1 MRRHLFK
8 EDISMANNKHVKRLL
23 TSFVIRETQIK
34 TTMSIISYPVRWLE
48 FRKKKG
54 IIISI
59 GKDVE
64 KLESLYIYTLLVY
77 TLFSLYN

>member
-1 MRRHLFK
+1 M
-8 EDISMANNKHVKRLL
+8 SMANNKHVKRLS
-23 TSFVIRETQIK
+23 TSFIIRETQIK

-48 FRKKKG
+48 FRKNKR

-64 KLESLYIYTLLVY
+64 KLESLYFYTLLV
-77 TLFSLYN
+77 TS